1 MADPGAVTLWDQFQA
16 GGLTM
21 YVLVLL
27 SVAGLAAALERFVN
41 FRRGR
46 ILSPEFA
53 READRLWQKGAFDE
67 LADRCRRRDSVLVHI
82 VATVVRYR
90 DMPYRDVNLAVG
102 EIASSAIK
110 EHLQRTYL
118 LAIVATLSP
127 LIGLF
132 GTVVGMIEAFQVI
145 ALTGTVG
152 NAALVAGGIS
162 KALTTTAAGLMV
174 GIPALGLRHY
184 FTSRVQ
190 QAAIDLEAEANGLMH
205 RWFLAPAASPSS

>member
-1 MADPGAVTLWDQFQA
+1 MPDAPTLTMWDQFQA

-21 YVLVLL
+21 WVLVLL

-41 FRRGR
+41 FRPSR
-46 ILSPEFA
+46 ILSPDFA
-53 READRLWQKGAFDE
+53 READRLWQEGAFDT
-67 LADRCRRRDSVLVHI
+67 LAERCRQRDSVLARV
-82 VATVVRYR
+82 VAAVVRYR
-90 DMPYRDVNLAVG
+90 DMPYREVNLAAS

-110 EHLQRTYL
+110 QHLQRTYV

-162 KALTTTAAGLMV
+162 KALTTTAAGLLV

-184 FTSRVQ
+184 FTSRIQ
-190 QAAIDLEAEANGLMH
+190 RAAIDLEATANDLMH
-205 RWFLAPAASPSS
+205 RWFLGPAASR